1 MDEGLGEALRE
12 ARRVSGMS
20 FRKFARLAGFS
31 ESHLRS
37 AENGHRT
44 VTPEVAS
51 AYDRVLCTGGTFLSA
66 LAGIRAPATY
76 EADGEADFFTL
87 QPWTSDGTLSV
98 LADVLTG
105 SDVDRRLFVTASG
118 AAATALA
125 GRWNAALD
133 ATEPF
138 TATGS
143 RRIPLALVEH
153 IDQRL
158 DHLRHL
164 DDELG
169 SGDLAGLARNDLAL
183 AVHLLRTGSYT
194 ERTGR
199 YLYALAAEASRQV
212 AWVHFDQHHHA
223 TARRYFETSLRA
235 SASADDPVTGAYSL
249 SFLAVQCYST
259 GQARQ
264 AVSLLETARR
274 VVSPLGSARMS
285 AMLAARMARACS
297 KAGERRA
304 AMRELH
310 EARTRLERCPD
321 TDEVA
326 TLYWVTEGEIEM
338 IAGSCALELGD
349 PAEAIR
355 RFDAAVAADYPGDEQ
370 YPRTHAIYMAR
381 AAEAHLAL
389 HDLDAA
395 VETATH
401 AMRCLGGV
409 DSARSTS
416 TLADLRSKLAV
427 QAGAPVIRDFLEA
440 TR

>member
-1 MDEGLGEALRE
+1 M
-12 ARRVSGMS
+12 
-20 FRKFARLAGFS
+20 
-31 ESHLRS
+31 
-37 AENGHRT
+37 
-44 VTPEVAS
+44 
-51 AYDRVLCTGGTFLSA
+51 
-66 LAGIRAPATY
+66 
-76 EADGEADFFTL
+76 
-87 QPWTSDGTLSV
+87 
-98 LADVLTG
+98 
-105 SDVDRRLFVTASG
+105 
-118 AAATALA
+118 
-125 GRWNAALD
+125 
-133 ATEPF
+133 
-138 TATGS
+138 
-143 RRIPLALVEH
+143 
-153 IDQRL
+153 
-158 DHLRHL
+158 
-164 DDELG
+164 
-169 SGDLAGLARNDLAL
+169 
-183 AVHLLRTGSYT
+183 
-194 ERTGR
+194 
-199 YLYALAAEASRQV
+199 
-212 AWVHFDQHHHA
+212 
-223 TARRYFETSLRA
+223 
-235 SASADDPVTGAYSL
+235 TGAYSL